1 MNKSTN
7 SSIFILS
14 GPYGVGKS
22 TVTKVLAADMEKVS
36 VIEGDIIKN
45 MLVGKEIP
53 TLEKKQ
59 LMWKNILSLTRN
71 SIENNINVIIDYGNF
86 EESLQ
91 WFYNQISELNV
102 KIYYVILR
110 ANRDTLISRLNKRGD
125 DYLIDGSLFLLDQLE
140 KDSANKNY
148 LYDTTNKQ
156 PVDIINDLKSHMEQ
170 FVLNFA

>member
-7 SSIFILS
+7 SSIYILS

-22 TVTKVLAADMEKVS
+22 TLTKVLAADMEKVS

-45 MLVGKEIP
+45 MLLGKEIP
-53 TLEKKQ
+53 PLEKKQ
-59 LMWKNILSLTRN
+59 LMWKNILSLTQN
-71 SIENNINVIIDYGNF
+71 SIENNINVIIDYANF
-86 EESLQ
+86 GESLQ
-91 WFYNQISELNV
+91 WFYQQIFELNV

-110 ANRDTLISRLNKRGD
+110 ANRDTLINRLNKRGD
-125 DYLIDGSLFLLDQLE
+125 DYLIEGSLYLLDQFE
-140 KDSANKNY
+140 KELANKNH

-156 PVDIINDLKSHMEQ
+156 PVEIINDLKSIMEQ